1 MPPILRSI
9 ASLVPHRAPRA
20 ATLLLLAA
28 TSTVCLA
35 RTAPPAVRVPLDS
48 LDFQALPAQVLN
60 SGASLL
66 TLHFVDAKHLLLTF
80 NRRRLMARIPG
91 DPETDVDRNIDAVL
105 LEVPSGKVLA
115 RTSWRLHDP
124 GQYLWSLGDGAFLLR
139 QRDVL
144 TLLQPL
150 VGLAAGDAFQQ
161 QAFIKSDRPIGSVLI
176 SPDGDLLTLETLDRS
191 PYLPHSRKPSPG
203 TSAYAAAAAAAATAG
218 DAAAEEPAGLVQ
230 IDFFRVRHQS
240 PETSPEKALGKAP
253 EKLGLARAGTV
264 ASRNLVL
271 IPIDGDGFLSVLD
284 EGSAHWA
291 FNFNSHQ
298 GKVDELS
305 PFDSSCHPIPFLVSR
320 SEFIAFG
327 CRGGQ
332 DPRELG
338 GFNLRGEEMWEQS
351 FAESFTA
358 PSFSF
363 APSAGRFA
371 LSRLTTSSPVA
382 PGQDMF
388 AGFQAQTVTVYQTE
402 SGRQIFSINCNPIL
416 RASENFTLSPN
427 GEEIAVVNSGAIEI
441 YTLPPLTGQ
450 DRAGIHLAE
459 SLTPKRREDPILLG
473 GKPNAS
479 TPTAAAERRA
489 EDQPIPAVALRT
501 RPSEIVPTTNAP
513 AETPAGEP
521 QAVPVAEKT
530 PPAAATPTQLGDAP
544 AEAEGHRKPPTLYA
558 PGESHDAPG
567 TANPP
572 Q

>member
-1 MPPILRSI
+1 M
-9 ASLVPHRAPRA
+9 PHRAVRA

-28 TSTVCLA
+28 TSAVCLA
-35 RTAPPAVRVPLDS
+35 RNAPPAVSIPLEP
-48 LDFQALPAQVLN
+48 LDFQTLPAQVLN
-60 SGASLL
+60 SGASIL
-66 TLHFVDAKHLLLTF
+66 TLHYVDAKHLLLTF

-105 LEVPSGKVLA
+105 LEIPSGKVLA

-139 QRDVL
+139 QRDTL

-150 VGLAAGDAFQQ
+150 VGLATGNAFAQ
-161 QAFIKSDRPIGSVLI
+161 QAFIRSNRPIGSVLI

-203 TSAYAAAAAAAATAG
+203 TSAYAAAAAAAAAAG

-230 IDFFRVRHQS
+230 IDFFRMRHHS
-240 PETSPEKALGKAP
+240 PERSPEQLPPTPAEKVDA
-253 EKLGLARAGTV
+253 KLGLARAGTV
-264 ASRNLVL
+264 AAHNLVL

-291 FNFNSHQ
+291 FNFNLHQ

-338 GFNLRGEEMWEQS
+338 GFNLRGEEMWEQT
-351 FAESFTA
+351 FTESFTA
-358 PSFSF
+358 PSLSF

-371 LSRLTTSSPVA
+371 LSRLTTSAPVA
-382 PGQDMF
+382 PGQDMT

-416 RASENFTLSPN
+416 RASENFALSPN

-441 YTLPPLTGQ
+441 YALPPLTGK

-459 SLTPKRREDPILLG
+459 TLAPERREDPILLG

-479 TPTAAAERRA
+479 TPSAAAERRA
-489 EDQPIPAVALRT
+489 EDQPIPAVALKT

-521 QAVPVAEKT
+521 QAVPEAEKAT
-530 PPAAATPTQLGDAP
+530 PAAATQTQLGDAP

-558 PGESHDAPG
+558 PGEAPGESHDAP
-567 TANPP
+567 NPASSP
-572 Q
+572 K